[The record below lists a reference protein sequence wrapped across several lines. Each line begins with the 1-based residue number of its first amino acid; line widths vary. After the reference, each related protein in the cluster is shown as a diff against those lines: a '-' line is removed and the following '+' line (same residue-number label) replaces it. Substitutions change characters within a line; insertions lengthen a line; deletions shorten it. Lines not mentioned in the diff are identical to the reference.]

1 MQVARDGGSQGT
13 AVGGTP
19 RGRLGA
25 SRCSFYA
32 LPGPLLS
39 RAHKSTL
46 GFSRSIFLSGC
57 QFTTRCRRWRKM
69 EAAIA
74 ANLQNYVSCRSI
86 PDFRPTGITR
96 NRCRDCSRYRGNGC
110 RLPKQNHWLSPPPK
124 SAMTHTQKNIGR
136 TLHYPDIF

>member
-1 MQVARDGGSQGT
+1 MAVSKLGPRAARVGMQVARDGGSQGT

-57 QFTTRCRRWRKM
+57 QFTTQTGHRLLITDRLVTLGKRTIDFLRAYWHFWL
-69 EAAIA
+69 IA
-74 ANLQNYVSCRSI
+74 NGQKFYKINQN
-86 PDFRPTGITR
+86 
-96 NRCRDCSRYRGNGC
+96 
-110 RLPKQNHWLSPPPK
+110 
-124 SAMTHTQKNIGR
+124 
-136 TLHYPDIF
+136 